1 MIAKYL
7 THDGVAEATLPNGWV
22 RIICDRAKKGD
33 KCWDIR
39 KGKFVKVRKLRK
51 ASEYEVLI
59 RKVGTPS
66 TKSHPRKGNKA

>member
-7 THDGVAEATLPNGWV
+7 THDGVAEVQIPKGYV

-33 KCWDIR
+33 KCWDLH
-39 KGKFVKVRKLRK
+39 KKKFVKVDKLRK

-59 RKVGTPS
+59 RKVV
-66 TKSHPRKGNKA
+66 KK